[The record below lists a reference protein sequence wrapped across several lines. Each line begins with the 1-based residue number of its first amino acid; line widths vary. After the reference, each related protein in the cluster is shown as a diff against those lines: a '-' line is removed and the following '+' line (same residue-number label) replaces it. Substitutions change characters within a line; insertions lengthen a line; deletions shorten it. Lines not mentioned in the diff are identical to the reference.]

1 MKLPQYYK
9 IIGLIFKIPKEAFEG
24 IYTEKNCP
32 FTSYVSIWGLVLPAV
47 LNQDEAAE
55 YHCHPQRLSPL
66 QLKVQTL
73 REML

>member
-47 LNQDEAAE
+47 LTKMK
-55 YHCHPQRLSPL
+55 L
-66 QLKVQTL
+66 QSTTVIHRDYLHYN
-73 REML
+73 